1 VVAVAEAS
9 LGNSQRCGKI
19 FCRPKIAFLRENL
32 VRRVAPRSSQSSA
45 PIFGCERRAPT
56 SEGCHRWCPV
66 HRDVGRDSREF
77 LEQEKEVGSPASTHL
92 GSVVCFSKRCALLLP
107 RLDANTNYYFFA
119 ARANFAS
126 SSENALGPRRS
137 LSAPDR
143 ESALD
148 SRIPERTILSYH
160 LGKYFRPDVRLL
172 FAQHLSQICPR
183 ARVHLPDGMV
193 SWPGELGH
201 VLSLWARASIAPRAG

>member
-1 VVAVAEAS
+1 MAVAEAWRD
-9 LGNSQRCGKI
+9 NAERRDKMF

-92 GSVVCFSKRCALLLP
+92 GSVVRFSKRRALLFP
-107 RLDANTNYYFFA
+107 RLYANTNHYIFA
-119 ARANFAS
+119 DRANFAS
-126 SSENALGPRRS
+126 SSENALCREGLGPCANTAFGIG
-137 LSAPDR
+137 L
-143 ESALD
+143 ESASEDNFVLR
-148 SRIPERTILSYH
+148 SWRI
-160 LGKYFRPDVRLL
+160 
-172 FAQHLSQICPR
+172 FAADFVVTL
-183 ARVHLPDGMV
+183 
-193 SWPGELGH
+193 
-201 VLSLWARASIAPRAG
+201 